1 VREFILNRLN
11 MIYYIYIF
19 VELTITLNLLTM
31 KEFTFLFFFSVLLI
45 VMFFS
50 TIFVFTKNI
59 SESQIYYNFLTNTM
73 LFFLSLQYLGVGIKI
88 FSTPII
94 TALFFYFV
102 YLKYNDEKNKTRSS
116 PP

>member
-1 VREFILNRLN
+1 

-31 KEFTFLFFFSVLLI
+31 KEFIFLFFFSVLLI

-102 YLKYNDEKNKTRSS
+102 YLKYNDEKNKTRSG